1 MVYTPENHICTQLS
15 INQCSKVYSKCDG
28 NTENESLSA
37 MILRYFVDGAP
48 PV

>member
-1 MVYTPENHICTQLS
+1 MVYAPENHICTITIYLLRYIVSAMETQ
-15 INQCSKVYSKCDG
+15 
-28 NTENESLSA
+28 NERLSA